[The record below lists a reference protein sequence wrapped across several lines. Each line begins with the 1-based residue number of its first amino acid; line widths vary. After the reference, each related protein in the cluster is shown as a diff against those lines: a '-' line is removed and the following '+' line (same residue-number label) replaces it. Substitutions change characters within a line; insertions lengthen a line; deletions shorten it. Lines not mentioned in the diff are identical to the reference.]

1 MTTALGTI
9 YVAMKIK
16 FLSIGKTNFNFVNEG
31 NDLYLKRLKYL
42 VQFEMIIVPDI
53 KNTKNMPVDELKNKE
68 GTALLKHLNAG
79 DKLCLLDEKGTTYSS
94 KGFAEFI
101 NKTTILGTKQIFF
114 VVGGAYGFSQE
125 VYNRADYKI
134 SLSKMTYSHQI
145 IRVIFLEQIY
155 RAYTIIKGIPY
166 HNQ

>member
-1 MTTALGTI
+1 
-9 YVAMKIK
+9 MKIK
-16 FLSIGKTNFNFVNEG
+16 FLCIGKTNFNFVNEG
-31 NDLYLKRLKYL
+31 NELYLKRLKHL
-42 VQFEMIIVPDI
+42 VQFEMSVVPDI
-53 KNTKNMPVDELKNKE
+53 KNTKNMPVDELKAKE
-68 GTALLKHLNAG
+68 GAVLLKQVGDG
-79 DKLCLLDEKGTTYSS
+79 DKLCLLDEKGTTFTSE
-94 KGFAEFI
+94 KFADFI
-101 NKTTILGTKQIFF
+101 DKLTVMGTKQLIF

-134 SLSKMTYSHQI
+134 SLSKMTFSHQI